1 MPGILPQPK
10 KHDRTR
16 QEGPKAFQWLL
27 TSPHTP
33 FPTDMVVGRRALCPC
48 HGNLLQCCAPSRGEE
63 ASWELP
69 RDQDCFDFV
78 EANVLPQQLPHMLQG
93 LHWFSMNQINQ
104 HYPRGLAH
112 CFPLPL
118 VLTAQ
123 QRHSSFCFSLQCI
136 WGAGWYLDLISSGFL
151 LFSEWSFI
159 FLSFGSYFFL
169 LFKSAWSH
177 DRLLA

>member
-1 MPGILPQPK
+1 MTPNLSTQPFSYRHGSGKKSTVSLPWK
-10 KHDRTR
+10 
-16 QEGPKAFQWLL
+16 
-27 TSPHTP
+27 P
-33 FPTDMVVGRRALCPC
+33 FAVL
-48 HGNLLQCCAPSRGEE
+48 CAPSRGEE